1 MANMM
6 VVNKAIKKQFP
17 DLDIE
22 AVRGDGYVYFGGDD
36 GFDAVESIYAHP
48 TVTPTDDMIRMCIE
62 EIVFE
67 RAKQGCRSI

>member
-22 AVRGDGYVYFGGDD
+22 VVRGDGYVYFGGNHGLDV
-36 GFDAVESIYAHP
+36 VESIYAHP
-48 TVTPTDDMIRMCIE
+48 TVTPTGDMIRMCIE
-62 EIVFE
+62 NIAAEY
-67 RAKQGCRSI
+67 K